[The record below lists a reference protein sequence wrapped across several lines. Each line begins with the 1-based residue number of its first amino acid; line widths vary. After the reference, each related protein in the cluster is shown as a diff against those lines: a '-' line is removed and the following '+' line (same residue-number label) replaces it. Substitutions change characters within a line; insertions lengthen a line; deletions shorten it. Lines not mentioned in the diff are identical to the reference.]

1 MLVSLAMWLR
11 YIFEEKEVKGKVST
25 SSKDSTVDVKKRT
38 PKSAV
43 IARLQVNVPL
53 YSLLLS
59 HPPCCAILF
68 ICYCVQNGYGACSTI
83 RLLSALH

>member
-11 YIFEEKEVKGKVST
+11 YIFEEKEVKGKVSA
-25 SSKDSTVDVKKRT
+25 SSKDSTVKKRT

-68 ICYCVQNGYGACSTI
+68 ICYCVQNGYGACSTVK
-83 RLLSALH
+83 LLSALH

>member
-11 YIFEEKEVKGKVST
+11 YIFEEKEVKGKVSA

-53 YSLLLS
+53 YSLLFS

-68 ICYCVQNGYGACSTI
+68 ICYCVQNCYGTI

>member
-1 MLVSLAMWLR
+1 
-11 YIFEEKEVKGKVST
+11 VKGKVSV

-43 IARLQVNVPL
+43 IARLQVNVPI

-59 HPPCCAILF
+59 HLPCCAILF
-68 ICYCVQNGYGACSTI
+68 ICYCVQNGYGASSTL

>member
-1 MLVSLAMWLR
+1 MLVSFAMWLR
-11 YIFEEKEVKGKVST
+11 YIFEEKELKGKVSA
-25 SSKDSTVDVKKRT
+25 SSKDSTVDVKKHT

-59 HPPCCAILF
+59 HPLCCAILF
-68 ICYCVQNGYGACSTI
+68 MCYCVQNGYGACSTI
-83 RLLSALH
+83 RLLGALH